1 MHAQKFGC
9 QMREDFSDIN
19 LLLVARFLTK
29 NSRFN
34 ILLILNSKKFGE
46 CDRYF
51 VQYLS
56 SSLVRVDG
64 TRSGKMANQNRLRRR
79 NAIIFGYIKS
89 RTVVNGKDKSKKR
102 TRVHGLTV
110 TNNRVKSYHILQW
123 WQEKNWRLSYGYDF
137 EVGKQSVESSELEE
151 TDQNSPVQ
159 VENDIDK
166 MSNVFARVVLLVSFN
181 ISSFDYLS
189 VKGNLEPVAKYG
201 PQG

>member
-1 MHAQKFGC
+1 
-9 QMREDFSDIN
+9 MREDFSDIN

-110 TNNRVKSYHILQW
+110 TNNRVNGGKRRTGGFHMAMILRWGNRVLSHQNW
-123 WQEKNWRLSYGYDF
+123 KKQTKIHQYKWKMTLIKCPMFLQELFCWCHLIS
-137 EVGKQSVESSELEE
+137 
-151 TDQNSPVQ
+151 
-159 VENDIDK
+159 
-166 MSNVFARVVLLVSFN
+166 VLLITF
-181 ISSFDYLS
+181 L
-189 VKGNLEPVAKYG
+189 
-201 PQG
+201 